1 MIDIRVTRRQG
12 DFQVDA
18 AFQTGNAG
26 ITALFGPSGAGK
38 TSVINMVAGLIR
50 PDKGRIVVQER
61 VLFDSGDGVDLP
73 PEKRSIGY
81 IFQDGRLFPHLTV
94 HGNLSYGMKLIP
106 RARRLISLEQVVDLL
121 GIEHFLDRRPARL
134 SGGEKQRVA
143 IGRALLTSPRLLL
156 MDEPLSSLDEPRKD
170 EVLPF
175 IAKLPRTFRIPIL
188 YVTHSTL
195 EIQRL
200 ADHLVL
206 MQAGMRK
213 SELNLHLV
221 ENRFSFSRSNQV
233 DKHVLDREMLCSEL
247 GSNERNVSFGFVTE
261 RHALEIVVAEPF
273 LLQLCFKSRLKD
285 GIPRNLRY
293 VSHGQVKGCPRY
305 GIFFQQCIVRHVKEQ
320 RVIRRERHIQPATK
334 QLWKWTGGNLSKQKV
349 VGERTYGQSDLV
361 EVVEILKG
369 DLMLEVDAVID
380 RRAQ

>member
-1 MIDIRVTRRQG
+1 MIDVRVTRRQG

-61 VLFDSGDGVDLP
+61 VLFDSSDGVDLP
-73 PEKRSIGY
+73 PEKRSIGF

-94 HGNLSYGMKLIP
+94 RGNLTYGMKLIP
-106 RARRLISLEQVVDLL
+106 RARRLISFEQVVALL
-121 GIEHFLDRRPARL
+121 GIEHLLGRRPTGL

-156 MDEPLSSLDEPRKD
+156 MDEPLSSIDEPRKN

-200 ADHLVL
+200 ADCLVL
-206 MQAGMRK
+206 MQAGK
-213 SELNLHLV
+213 STAIGDVPELLIRMQGRADLPAQG
-221 ENRFSFSRSNQV
+221 SCSRDV
-233 DKHVLDREMLCSEL
+233 C
-247 GSNERNVSFGFVTE
+247 
-261 RHALEIVVAEPF
+261 
-273 LLQLCFKSRLKD
+273 
-285 GIPRNLRY
+285 
-293 VSHGQVKGCPRY
+293 
-305 GIFFQQCIVRHVKEQ
+305 
-320 RVIRRERHIQPATK
+320 
-334 QLWKWTGGNLSKQKV
+334 
-349 VGERTYGQSDLV
+349 
-361 EVVEILKG
+361 
-369 DLMLEVDAVID
+369 
-380 RRAQ
+380 

>member
-200 ADHLVL
+200 ADRLVL
-206 MQAGMRK
+206 MQAGK
-213 SELNLHLV
+213 STATGVVSELL
-221 ENRFSFSRSNQV
+221 SRMPGQAAYPAHTS
-233 DKHVLDREMLCSEL
+233 CS
-247 GSNERNVSFGFVTE
+247 R
-261 RHALEIVVAEPF
+261 
-273 LLQLCFKSRLKD
+273 
-285 GIPRNLRY
+285 
-293 VSHGQVKGCPRY
+293 
-305 GIFFQQCIVRHVKEQ
+305 
-320 RVIRRERHIQPATK
+320 
-334 QLWKWTGGNLSKQKV
+334 
-349 VGERTYGQSDLV
+349 
-361 EVVEILKG
+361 
-369 DLMLEVDAVID
+369 DAC
-380 RRAQ
+380 